1 MFHGI
6 GDPPSTATAFEAQFW
21 VDPNRFRQLMDCMA
35 DYDDY
40 EITFDDGNR
49 SDIDIVM
56 PILQDRGLTA
66 HFFVLADRLNNPR
79 SLGPADL
86 RAMADAGMMIGS
98 HGLRHRTWSEL
109 NESELHDELA
119 VSREVLSNAV
129 GQEVT
134 TASVPF
140 GRYNRAVLRAL
151 RRHGYQRVYTSDGG
165 RVSPNAWMVPRTSI
179 VRDDGPE
186 VLDRLLRPGALT
198 AARQQARYC
207 YKRLQASVAGS
218 IV

>member
-1 MFHGI
+1 MRVIMFHGI

-79 SLGPADL
+79 SLNPAD
-86 RAMADAGMMIGS
+86 
-98 HGLRHRTWSEL
+98 
-109 NESELHDELA
+109 
-119 VSREVLSNAV
+119 
-129 GQEVT
+129 
-134 TASVPF
+134 
-140 GRYNRAVLRAL
+140 
-151 RRHGYQRVYTSDGG
+151 
-165 RVSPNAWMVPRTSI
+165 
-179 VRDDGPE
+179 
-186 VLDRLLRPGALT
+186 
-198 AARQQARYC
+198 
-207 YKRLQASVAGS
+207 
-218 IV
+218 